1 MEKKDQI
8 KESRTIFEKLLYIG
22 IATFF
27 LWPFI
32 QLWSVKA
39 IPLFPSDN
47 HLRASIALENLMENE
62 LAKPFVKMNDKVKFK
77 PIKGYE
83 DMKLLGRVR
92 IFPHP
97 AFENMSVI
105 RAQVRWGNLLL
116 PKSMSLEYLRVRTK
130 P

>member
-1 MEKKDQI
+1 MNNKIEKR
-8 KESRTIFEKLLYIG
+8 ESRTIFEKLLYIG

-47 HLRASIALENLMENE
+47 HLRASVALENLMENS
-62 LAKPFVKMNDKVKFK
+62 LSKPYTKVFDNTKFL

-83 DMKLLGRVR
+83 DMKLTGRVT
-92 IFPHP
+92 IIPHP
-97 AFENMSVI
+97 TIKNMSIV
-105 RAQVRWGNLLL
+105 RAQVRWGSVLLA
-116 PKSMSLEYLRVRTK
+116 KTMSMEYLQTRIR